1 MEPAADSHSIP
12 RYPSADRSDSS
23 HGQTGRPTVYLYTK
37 YNDEQKVCMSIWT
50 SLAAFK
56 RHLIAMERTPL
67 AYRWML
73 WSDVEQDL
81 IDHLDSHPYDQRG
94 GRATWGG
101 PLLGPFKSTSR
112 NGAQRKDLAG
122 GCQDD
127 TSRW

>member
-12 RYPSADRSDSS
+12 RYPSANRSDSS

-37 YNDEQKVCMSIWT
+37 YNGEQKVCMSIWT
-50 SLAAFK
+50 FLAAFK

-81 IDHLDSHPYDQRG
+81 IDHLDSHPYDQR
-94 GRATWGG
+94 W
-101 PLLGPFKSTSR
+101 PCDLGWAASGTVQIDIKERGTEERS
-112 NGAQRKDLAG
+112 
-122 GCQDD
+122 
-127 TSRW
+127 SRWVPGRYQ